1 VRGCAFVRVCGGLS
15 VGEIKHEHK
24 LIKAVT
30 ATFPEDHVGSLD
42 AHPSV
47 DGIEKDQEVH
57 IQA

>member
-1 VRGCAFVRVCGGLS
+1 MRVCGGLS